1 MGATSVLPNPDQ
13 YPFPVGQRM
22 TAAEFD
28 LLPVGP
34 PYPELINNQVI
45 MPPSPEFSHQ
55 EVSISLASRM
65 FFHVE
70 NNDLGVLLAAPM
82 DVQFDDGNVFQPDI
96 IFISKDR
103 LSELLSDGKKIKG
116 APDLVVEILSSNKKS
131 DLEEKMYIY
140 ELYDVREYW
149 VVDPKKKFVEIF
161 ENVEKEF
168 VSVQKCKGGSTAHSK
183 VLAGFSIELSKIFR
197 A

>member
-1 MGATSVLPNPDQ
+1 MGATTALPEPNN
-13 YPFPVGQRM
+13 YPFPIGQRM
-22 TAAEFD
+22 TAKEFA

-45 MPPSPEFSHQ
+45 MPSSPEFKHQ
-55 EVSISLASRM
+55 DVSISLASRM
-65 FFHVE
+65 FIHVE
-70 NNDLGVLLAAPM
+70 DHDLGILLEAPM
-82 DVQFDDGNVFQPDI
+82 DVHFDENNVFQPDI

-103 LSELLSDGKKIKG
+103 LPELLSDGKKIKG
-116 APDLVVEILSSNKKS
+116 APDLVVKILSTNKKS

-168 VSVQKCKGGSTAHSK
+168 VSVQKCKGATIAHSK
-183 VLAGFSIELSKIFR
+183 VMAGFSIELSKIFR

>member
-1 MGATSVLPNPDQ
+1 MGATTALPQPDKH
-13 YPFPVGQRM
+13 PFPIGQRM

-34 PYPELINNQVI
+34 PYPELINNLLI
-45 MPPSPEFSHQ
+45 MPPSPEFQHQ
-55 EVSISLASRM
+55 QVSISLASRM
-65 FFHVE
+65 FIHVE
-70 NNDLGVLLAAPM
+70 DHDLGVLLEAPM
-82 DVQFDDGNVFQPDI
+82 DVHFDENNVFQPDI

-103 LSELLSDGKKIKG
+103 LPKLLADGKKIKG
-116 APDLVVEILSSNKKS
+116 SPDLVVEILSSNKKS

-140 ELYDVREYW
+140 ELYDVQEYW

-161 ENVEKEF
+161 ENIEKEF
-168 VSVQKCKGGSTAHSK
+168 VSVQKCKGASTAHSK
-183 VLAGFSIELSKIFR
+183 VLKGFSIELNRLFR

>member
-1 MGATSVLPNPDQ
+1 
-13 YPFPVGQRM
+13 M

-34 PYPELINNQVI
+34 PYPELINSHLK
-45 MPPSPEFSHQ
+45 MSPSPEYKHQ
-55 EVSISLASRM
+55 DISISLASRM
-65 FFHVE
+65 YLYVE
-70 NNDLGVLLAAPM
+70 DHNLGRILEAPM
-82 DVQFDDGNVFQPDI
+82 DVHFDENNVFQPDI

-103 LSELLSDGKKIKG
+103 MPELLADGKRIMG

-168 VSVQKCKGGSTAHSK
+168 VSVQKCKGDSTAQSK
-183 VLAGFSIELSKIFR
+183 VISGFSIALNKIFR

>member
-1 MGATSVLPNPDQ
+1 MGANTALAEVDN
-13 YPFPVGQRM
+13 YPFPIGQRM
-22 TAAEFD
+22 TAAEFA

-34 PYPELINNQVI
+34 PYPELINNLLT

-55 EVSISLASRM
+55 EVSMELSSEMYRYAKI
-65 FFHVE
+65 
-70 NNDLGVLLAAPM
+70 NQLGVVVTAPM
-82 DVQFDDGNVFQPDI
+82 DVHFDEGNIFQPDI

-103 LSELLSDGKKIKG
+103 LPTLLADGKKIKG

-168 VSVQKCKGGSTAHSK
+168 VSIQKCKGASTAHSK
-183 VLAGFSIELSKIFR
+183 VIAGFSIDLKKLFR
-197 A
+197 D